1 MRQRRDAL
9 HLDRVHLF
17 QRVVKDPR
25 RVDDL
30 PSKVLVVQVPH
41 KKRFCRERVRLDIDV
56 RARDLVDKRRFT
68 DVRIAA
74 YEEGARVR
82 VDRRQT
88 RYVLSDLL
96 EVRQGIFLAAH
107 DSRHSMDGF
116 FALSLRNLSQEMETA
131 WSAPA

>member
-1 MRQRRDAL
+1 VDQDEHIVTHLSFDGIPTLFTEIHEIQYTTLQMRQRRDAL
-9 HLDRVHLF
+9 HLDRIHLF

-96 EVRQGIFLAAH
+96 EVR
-107 DSRHSMDGF
+107 
-116 FALSLRNLSQEMETA
+116 
-131 WSAPA
+131 